1 MGTLDGQSVDRNV
14 FLAIQHHV
22 NIIRYLNGNSVDA
35 NSAGRCQYLLPRVI
49 VEGIFIVDNDVV
61 IVCRVDH
68 LLLDYDIS
76 RTVLRIQHTGRTVA
90 ADAQLHQRIGALSQ
104 RRSGKGEHHAS
115 GQRRRYCTPDKFA
128 LFHGTTSFFPS
139 HFYGGGYILQYLDYP
154 TLYRILEANL
164 RESP

>member
-1 MGTLDGQSVDRNV
+1 MGTLDGQIVDRNV

-22 NIIRYLNGNSVDA
+22 NIIRHLNGNSVDG
-35 NSAGRCQYLLPRVI
+35 NSAGRCQHPLPLVI

-68 LLLDYDIS
+68 LVIDFDLLCA
-76 RTVLRIQHTGRTVA
+76 VLRIQHTGRTVA

-104 RRSGKGEHHAS
+104 RRGREGEHHAS

-128 LFHGTTSFFPS
+128 LFHGTTSISAGQGKHTP
-139 HFYGGGYILQYLDYP
+139 P
-154 TLYRILEANL
+154 R
-164 RESP
+164 

>member
-1 MGTLDGQSVDRNV
+1 MLIRIILQEAKNV
-14 FLAIQHHV
+14 VAIIAVNFHFPASDCNCNTVVNCVTIFRVQHAH
-22 NIIRYLNGNSVDA
+22 G
-35 NSAGRCQYLLPRVI
+35 
-49 VEGIFIVDNDVV
+49 
-61 IVCRVDH
+61 
-68 LLLDYDIS
+68 
-76 RTVLRIQHTGRTVA
+76 A
-90 ADAQLHQRIGALSQ
+90 AASHAQLHQRIGAFGQ